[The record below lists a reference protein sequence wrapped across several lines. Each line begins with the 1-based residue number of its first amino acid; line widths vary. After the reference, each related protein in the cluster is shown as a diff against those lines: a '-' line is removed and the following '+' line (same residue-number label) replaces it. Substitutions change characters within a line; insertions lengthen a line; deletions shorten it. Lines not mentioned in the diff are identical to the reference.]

1 MGNPPYFSPVSCDTS
16 LVVPIIVWQRIC
28 SYHLYFDVEDSGSQ
42 IIDYLIG
49 SVLSTHNWVKHSLCL
64 YRMILITTFWNR
76 CFHSHLADEDLRGKD
91 IVLASWGAKVRTL
104 VCLTIKPKS

>member
-1 MGNPPYFSPVSCDTS
+1 MGNPPYFSPVSCDTL

-49 SVLSTHNWVKHSLCL
+49 SVLYAYGLSSMLSSML
-64 YRMILITTFWNR
+64 M
-76 CFHSHLADEDLRGKD
+76 SHDPYNHPLE
-91 IVLASWGAKVRTL
+91 
-104 VCLTIKPKS
+104 